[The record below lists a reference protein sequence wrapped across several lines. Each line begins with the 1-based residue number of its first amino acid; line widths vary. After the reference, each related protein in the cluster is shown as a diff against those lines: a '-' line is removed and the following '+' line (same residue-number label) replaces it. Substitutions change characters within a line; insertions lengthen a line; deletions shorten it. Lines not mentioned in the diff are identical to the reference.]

1 MFLFKKILQV
11 ASSGKTVQKQYL
23 KHVFRRLIIMKNTS
37 VLPTPAGNV
46 VCVLFSMTTIS
57 CIVVLP
63 TMDIRGGDYPVLKG
77 PRPYKACIADISY
90 SNNEPDSRVS
100 KDETSFYPIINKA
113 ADKHDVDPA
122 LIKAIIMA
130 ESRYNPMAT
139 SEKGAIGLMQIM
151 PRTASAFSAE
161 DMYDPVHNI
170 NAGVEYLKNLLNQF
184 EGNLEL
190 ALAAYNAGPGKVK
203 EYRGVPPYEVTILFV
218 KRVFEYYRYY
228 LEA

>member
-1 MFLFKKILQV
+1 
-11 ASSGKTVQKQYL
+11 
-23 KHVFRRLIIMKNTS
+23 MKNRS
-37 VLPTPAGNV
+37 VLKKPAGSV
-46 VCVLFSMTTIS
+46 LCALFSTIMIY
-57 CIVVLP
+57 CIIGQP
-63 TMDIRGGDYPVLKG
+63 ADDACININPSIKC
-77 PRPYKACIADISY
+77 PRPYRTVIADISQA
-90 SNNEPDSRVS
+90 NG
-100 KDETSFYPIINKA
+100 ETAARGRSEENSFYPIIHEA
-113 ADKHDVDPA
+113 ADKHNVDPA
-122 LIKAIIMA
+122 LVKAIIMA
-130 ESRYNPMAT
+130 ESRYNPLAT

-170 NAGVEYLKNLLNQF
+170 NAGVEYLENLLNQF

-203 EYRGVPPYEVTILFV
+203 EYHGVPPYEVTILFV